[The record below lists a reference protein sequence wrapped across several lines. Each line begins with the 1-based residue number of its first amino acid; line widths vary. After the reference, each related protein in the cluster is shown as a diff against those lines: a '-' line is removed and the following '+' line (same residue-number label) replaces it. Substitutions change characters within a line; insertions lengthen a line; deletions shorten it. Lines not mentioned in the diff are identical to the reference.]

1 MFNVAWLSPGLVRVV
16 VGDTLLLSLL
26 VVSGALVGGRLRPQ
40 VVSQAAASLVVG
52 LGVLTASGG
61 AFLLV
66 VSVFSLRLPILLL
79 AAAAAAVTAAAFRAR
94 GATVSELRPALMQ
107 VVWSA
112 PVFAGLSFLVR
123 AQDTRVIF
131 TDVVAFM
138 ASAATLARGRSDL
151 LLAEATTFYS
161 FPPGVKVTHALAFM
175 YDPAGLTG
183 LAAGAGGVRP
193 LGLALLVAVAVL
205 MGSAVRQ
212 LTGDLPRWQSRALAV
227 AAPAVL
233 LSVERVVF
241 IAHLNGS
248 HAPVAAALLL
258 LALLLVTAQ
267 DQTVSVPPVLV
278 SPVALRWVAALLV
291 VTVVLHRWEGLLL
304 VPLLL
309 LPAYRLGVDRRLLAG
324 LWQTVGATVAAWSF
338 AAMLPFLGAEA
349 VVRWAGDPM
358 RSLATMIVVGLVI
371 YVAGTLSRSL
381 PERLLGVAPALGAAG
396 LWLGVAA
403 FALLDSTGFARSVS
417 ATGRNVFPLDGPA
430 VGGWRWSGI
439 AFAALAVLLVAG
451 RVFDRRPTVGMF
463 SYPAL
468 MFFPAMLIAAFVRE
482 GGYRVGFPDSLNR
495 SWLHVLPLL
504 LVATTALTT
513 GKHARAAGDT
523 GEERPR

>member
-1 MFNVAWLSPGLVRVV
+1 
-16 VGDTLLLSLL
+16 
-26 VVSGALVGGRLRPQ
+26 
-40 VVSQAAASLVVG
+40 
-52 LGVLTASGG
+52 
-61 AFLLV
+61 
-66 VSVFSLRLPILLL
+66 
-79 AAAAAAVTAAAFRAR
+79 
-94 GATVSELRPALMQ
+94 
-107 VVWSA
+107 
-112 PVFAGLSFLVR
+112 
-123 AQDTRVIF
+123 VIF

-193 LGLALLVAVAVL
+193 LGLTLLVAVAVL

-212 LTGDLPRWQSRALAV
+212 LTGDLPRWQSRSLAV
-227 AAPAVL
+227 AAPAAL

-241 IAHLNGS
+241 IAHFNGS

-267 DQTVSVPPVLV
+267 DRTVSPAAV
-278 SPVALRWVAALLV
+278 RWVAALLV
-291 VTVVLHRWEGLLL
+291 AMVVLHRWEGLLL

-324 LWQTVGATVAAWSF
+324 LWQTLGATVAAWSF
-338 AAMLPFLGAEA
+338 ATLLPLRSAEL
-349 VVRWAGDPM
+349 VVRWAGNPV
-358 RSLATMIVVGLVI
+358 RSLQAMIAAGLVI

-381 PERLLGVAPALGAAG
+381 PERLLGVAPALGVAG

-403 FALLDSTGFARSVS
+403 FALLDSVGFARSVS

-482 GGYRVGFPDSLNR
+482 GSYRVGFPDSLNR

-504 LVATTALTT
+504 FVAAAAIFWPHPT
-513 GKHARAAGDT
+513 KPPMPARKT
-523 GEERPR
+523 PRGETL